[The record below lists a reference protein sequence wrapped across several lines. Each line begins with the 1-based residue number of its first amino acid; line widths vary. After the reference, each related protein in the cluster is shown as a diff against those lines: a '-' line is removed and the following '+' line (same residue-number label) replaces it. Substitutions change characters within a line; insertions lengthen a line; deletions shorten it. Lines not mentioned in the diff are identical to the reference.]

1 MCSFV
6 SGLLDN
12 LMRNFLSAQF
22 QDTILKVLQ
31 TPWPYIHVHMA
42 IFELRELKILKEEI
56 LFREENL
63 SGFEELQGS
72 AGY

>member
-1 MCSFV
+1 
-6 SGLLDN
+6 
-12 LMRNFLSAQF
+12 
-22 QDTILKVLQ
+22 
-31 TPWPYIHVHMA
+31 MA